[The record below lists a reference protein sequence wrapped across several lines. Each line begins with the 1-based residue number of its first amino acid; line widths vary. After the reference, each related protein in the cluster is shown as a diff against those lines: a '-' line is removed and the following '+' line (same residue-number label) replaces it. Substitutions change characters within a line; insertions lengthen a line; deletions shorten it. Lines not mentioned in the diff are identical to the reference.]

1 MLFSRFDTQVS
12 SSLPRNISVRGL
24 RKPSLITAFFLA
36 IRPTL
41 QQGFFSKRK
50 DNKYLPTNVL
60 DPNDLSSKT
69 GLNHSEFEPGFG
81 YNKK

>member
-24 RKPSLITAFFLA
+24 RKLSLITAFFLA

-41 QQGFFSKRK
+41 QQGFFSQRK
-50 DNKYLPTNVL
+50 ENTHKYSTLIANKCCKFM
-60 DPNDLSSKT
+60 SKPAK
-69 GLNHSEFEPGFG
+69 LV
-81 YNKK
+81 

>member
-24 RKPSLITAFFLA
+24 RKLSLITAFFLA

-41 QQGFFSKRK
+41 QQGFYLSKK
-50 DNKYLPTNVL
+50 ENNYL
-60 DPNDLSSKT
+60 
-69 GLNHSEFEPGFG
+69 
-81 YNKK
+81 

>member
-24 RKPSLITAFFLA
+24 RKLSLITAFFLA

-41 QQGFFSKRK
+41 QQGFFSQRK
-50 DNKYLPTNVL
+50 ENNLLPTNVV
-60 DPNDLSSKT
+60 DPIDLSRRT
-69 GLNHSEFEPGFG
+69 GLNHSEYEPGFG
-81 YNKK
+81 YNRK